1 MAYKL
6 RTQVPVTVKQEQ
18 FTLRIKTTRENAIIL
33 LAKDAKESSDK
44 LKLEIRNST
53 FMVTYET
60 GRDEG

>member
-1 MAYKL
+1 VAYKL
-6 RTQVPVTVKQEQ
+6 RTQVPVKQEQ

>member
-1 MAYKL
+1 VAYKL
-6 RTQVPVTVKQEQ
+6 RTQVPVAVKQEQ
-18 FTLRIKTTRENAIIL
+18 FTLRIKTAREDAIIL

>member
-1 MAYKL
+1 VAYKL
-6 RTQVPVTVKQEQ
+6 RTQVPVAVKQEQ
-18 FTLRIKTTRENAIIL
+18 FTLRIKTAREDAIIV

>member
-1 MAYKL
+1 
-6 RTQVPVTVKQEQ
+6 VKQEQ
-18 FTLRIKTTRENAIIL
+18 FTLRIKTTRENAIIV